1 MEQIQFIQNFKMTK
15 EIIVAAYDKPLDWI
29 SNINKDVKITIYR
42 KGNILN
48 SSFDEI
54 KIEPNVG
61 RCVHTFFNHIYT
73 NYNSLAD
80 YTYFCQ
86 DFPFDH
92 WGNII
97 DIINNDPNF
106 LNKTA
111 SLNIGGYYGYH
122 NNFFG
127 SAWNMLNSNQF
138 GTGKVLTCLSNGY
151 PQDTNPQIDVNKY
164 WEILFEGCPPQTYEF
179 IPGGHFCITSE
190 HVKLRP
196 LYFYSKI
203 TDLLEKNPI
212 APWLIERLEC
222 YIFNPNF
229 TIK

>member
-1 MEQIQFIQNFKMTK
+1 MTK

-111 SLNIGGYYGYH
+111 SLNIGGYMVIIIISLDQHGIC
-122 NNFFG
+122 
-127 SAWNMLNSNQF
+127 
-138 GTGKVLTCLSNGY
+138 K
-151 PQDTNPQIDVNKY
+151 
-164 WEILFEGCPPQTYEF
+164 ILINLVQ
-179 IPGGHFCITSE
+179 
-190 HVKLRP
+190 VK
-196 LYFYSKI
+196 F
-203 TDLLEKNPI
+203 
-212 APWLIERLEC
+212 
-222 YIFNPNF
+222 
-229 TIK
+229 